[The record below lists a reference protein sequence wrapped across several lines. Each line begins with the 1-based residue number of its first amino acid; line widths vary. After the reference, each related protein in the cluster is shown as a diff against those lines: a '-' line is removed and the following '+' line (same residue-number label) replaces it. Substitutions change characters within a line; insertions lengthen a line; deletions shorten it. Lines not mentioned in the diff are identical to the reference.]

1 VSKNAVR
8 IAFAFLTV
16 AYVASHFLTHAHA
29 SSLGIGTSEATL
41 PSTGLFA
48 HWMNWINVQQQQFYR
63 ALTGALKA
71 MRTDG
76 SKMWLLVGLS
86 FTYGI
91 FHAAG
96 PGHGKAV
103 ISSYMLANEVALRR
117 GIMLSF
123 VSAFLQAFTAIAV
136 MTLVFLVLR
145 GTAISMDDATWFLEV
160 VSYALISAFGAW
172 LLWKKA
178 GPLLIGLV
186 TGRPARSLSAA
197 HAHSHGHSHSRSHAP
212 SAHAAHDHAAHDHA
226 AHDHDHDHHDH
237 AHAAV
242 AMAAPRIVA
251 LHAHD
256 DHAHGAHDHHDHAHD
271 HGHAHAYAGTHEHH
285 DHVHSTAGVSAGA
298 TIRQA
303 FRGHSHD
310 HAGHSH
316 ADGEVCETC
325 GHSHAPDPALLS
337 GDRFDWRTAW
347 SAVAAVGIRPCSGA
361 LIVLSFAFLN
371 GLWAGGILSV
381 LAMAVGTAI
390 TVSLL
395 ATLAVTAK
403 NWAVMLAGDG
413 RIGNHIHVTIE
424 ILGAAFVLIVGLLL
438 LSASLMG

>member
-1 VSKNAVR
+1 MSKNAIR
-8 IAFAFLTV
+8 IAFALLAV
-16 AYVASHFLTHAHA
+16 AYVTSHFLTHAHA
-29 SSLGIGTSEATL
+29 SSLGIGTNEATL

-63 ALTGALKA
+63 SLTGALKA

-103 ISSYMLANEVALRR
+103 ISSYMVANEVALRR

-136 MTLVFLVLR
+136 MMLVFLVLR
-145 GTAISMDDATWFLEV
+145 GTAISMTDATWFLEV

-197 HAHSHGHSHSRSHAP
+197 HAHSHGHAHGRSHAQP
-212 SAHAAHDHAAHDHA
+212 
-226 AHDHDHDHHDH
+226 
-237 AHAAV
+237 
-242 AMAAPRIVA
+242 
-251 LHAHD
+251 
-256 DHAHGAHDHHDHAHD
+256 AHGAHDHTAHAHD
-271 HGHAHAYAGTHEHH
+271 HDDLKHDHEHH
-285 DHVHSTAGVSAGA
+285 DD
-298 TIRQA
+298 
-303 FRGHSHD
+303 GHAAVALAAPRVVAPHRREDHGHGGHD
-310 HAGHSH
+310 HRDHAHHGHSH
-316 ADGEVCETC
+316 AGHTHAADEVCETC
-325 GHSHAPDPALLS
+325 GHSHAPDLALLS

-395 ATLAVTAK
+395 ATMAVTAK
-403 NWAVMLAGDG
+403 NWAVAFAGDG
-413 RIGNHIHVTIE
+413 RTGNRIHVAIE

>member
-1 VSKNAVR
+1 M
-8 IAFAFLTV
+8 
-16 AYVASHFLTHAHA
+16 
-29 SSLGIGTSEATL
+29 

-48 HWMNWINVQQQQFYR
+48 HWINWINVQQQQFYR
-63 ALTGALKA
+63 ALTGSLKA

-117 GIMLSF
+117 GILLSF
-123 VSAFLQAFTAIAV
+123 ISAFLQAFTAIAV

-145 GTAISMDDATWFLEV
+145 GTAISMTDATWFLEV

-178 GPLLIGLV
+178 GPLLIGLF
-186 TGRPARSLSAA
+186 TGRPAHSLSAA
-197 HAHSHGHSHSRSHAP
+197 HAHSHSHAHGHSRTHPARDT
-212 SAHAAHDHAAHDHA
+212 HDHAAH
-226 AHDHDHDHHDH
+226 AHDHDRHDHAHATVATAAPRSIALHGHDDQGHSHAAHSHHDHAHHDH
-237 AHAAV
+237 AHA
-242 AMAAPRIVA
+242 
-251 LHAHD
+251 
-256 DHAHGAHDHHDHAHD
+256 
-271 HGHAHAYAGTHEHH
+271 
-285 DHVHSTAGVSAGA
+285 
-298 TIRQA
+298 
-303 FRGHSHD
+303 
-310 HAGHSH
+310 GHSH
-316 ADGEVCETC
+316 AEGEVCETC

-390 TVSLL
+390 TVSVL
-395 ATLAVTAK
+395 ATIAVTAK
-403 NWAVMLAGDG
+403 NWAVALAGDG
-413 RIGNHIHVTIE
+413 RMGNGIHVAIE
-424 ILGAAFVLIVGLLL
+424 ILGAALVLVVGLLL
-438 LSASLMG
+438 LSASLMA